1 MICHILIF
9 FWILVLDNNILIREE
24 SLQVTLQDTAEVL
37 ESSTINE
44 NEVILNVNNT
54 LSLVTNSITTPT
66 TSTTTTSFNAADS
79 MVFSPMLGTNSE
91 SEVGSLY
98 SWLIQTLSIRLVNSF
113 YVLLWIIG
121 FCWITKYFAYIDK
134 HLLKKFYHY
143 CYLLFE
149 IHHIPRKSL

>member
-1 MICHILIF
+1 MF
-9 FWILVLDNNILIREE
+9 LDNNISIREE

-37 ESSTINE
+37 ESASINE

-91 SEVGSLY
+91 SEVGS
-98 SWLIQTLSIRLVNSF
+98 IF
-113 YVLLWIIG
+113 
-121 FCWITKYFAYIDK
+121 
-134 HLLKKFYHY
+134 
-143 CYLLFE
+143 LFHTNFVYTVRE
-149 IHHIPRKSL
+149 